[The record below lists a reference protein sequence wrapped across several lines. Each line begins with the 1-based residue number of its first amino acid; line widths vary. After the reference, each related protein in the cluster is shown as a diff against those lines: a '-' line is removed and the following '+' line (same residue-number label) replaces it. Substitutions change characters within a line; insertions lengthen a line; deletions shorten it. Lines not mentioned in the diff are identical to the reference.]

1 MNALGKAIIG
11 IILVIAS
18 LYYIFWGVPTYLSP
32 ALQDVLVVLNGS
44 IPLFVFLLGIFTVWL
59 EWDEWKIEKE
69 LEKKEKKAK
78 RKKKKK

>member
-11 IILVIAS
+11 IILIIVS
-18 LYYIFWGVPTYLSP
+18 LYYIFEGIPTYVLP
-32 ALQDVLVVLNGS
+32 AWPDVLVVLNGS
-44 IPLFVFLLGIFTVWL
+44 IPLFVLILGIFIVWL

-69 LEKKEKKAK
+69 LEKEERKAK